1 MFDPFKKAFNYDVT
15 VEAPGH
21 TLYSES
27 ANQILEKIQ
36 YSSNSYQ
43 SSEFSSYSTYSSKQD
58 DLYDT
63 VIIKS

>member
-36 YSSNSYQ
+36 YSY
-43 SSEFSSYSTYSSKQD
+43 
-58 DLYDT
+58 
-63 VIIKS
+63 